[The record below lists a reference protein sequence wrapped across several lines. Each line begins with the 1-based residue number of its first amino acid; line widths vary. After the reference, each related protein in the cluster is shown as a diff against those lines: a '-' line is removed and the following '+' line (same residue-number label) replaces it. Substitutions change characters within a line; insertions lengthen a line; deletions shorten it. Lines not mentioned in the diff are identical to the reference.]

1 MSYSGRIAMIVDER
15 IKSVRNRSAAGCFF
29 IMYSLLLIDLLYR
42 VFYLKQL
49 PGDYWD
55 ILMIWF
61 ASSLYVGISAYSSGM
76 MSGEVGRQF
85 KIIIPVVIVSEL
97 VTSYFQ
103 GRITSRYDIAEV
115 MLILVVMV
123 LVLFLVF
130 LFYYYLN
137 RRWEKKN
144 ELDT

>member
-1 MSYSGRIAMIVDER
+1 MIVDER
-15 IKSVRNRSAAGCFF
+15 IKTVRNRAAAGGFF

-42 VFYLKQL
+42 QFYLKQA

-61 ASSLYVGISAYSSGM
+61 ASTLYVGITMYSSGM
-76 MSGEVGRQF
+76 MSGQVSSRQF
-85 KIIIPVVIVSEL
+85 KIIIPCAIVSAL
-97 VTSYFQ
+97 ATYYFL
-103 GRITSRYDIAEV
+103 GRITSMHDFAEIML
-115 MLILVVMV
+115 MLIGMV
-123 LVLFLVF
+123 PVLFSVF

-144 ELDT
+144 ELEE